1 MAEVAAAVCGMT
13 GASAAAADCAAE
25 AVAAVVGEFA
35 AVTSGFRVT
44 FLASI
49 RARCTATRSGA
60 AAAAREVGVG
70 SERAPLKAGE
80 APRDAADDEVA
91 GGVIVCRAIDDPPTG
106 LSKRVF
112 CCAAAAR
119 VAMAGLHCCCCC
131 LCCSPEMVLLEGA
144 AEELDAPVGRRD
156 VEGATDGV
164 RTAGVAAAAEGL
176 NAGAAVELADL
187 LDAATVS
194 VALLSSVFTSVCAA
208 CVSPSPYK
216 SFLKNPFTLGV
227 VEYSRFRSPADGETL
242 ERRTVL
248 SREPLIFF
256 RRIVN

>member
-1 MAEVAAAVCGMT
+1 MAEVAAAAAVCGMT
-13 GASAAAADCAAE
+13 GDSTATADFAAE
-25 AVAAVVGEFA
+25 AGEAVAVASV
-35 AVTSGFRVT
+35 FRVT

-70 SERAPLKAGE
+70 SERAPEKAGE
-80 APRDAADDEVA
+80 APRDAVDDEDE
-91 GGVIVCRAIDDPPTG
+91 GGVIVCLEDPPTG

-131 LCCSPEMVLLEGA
+131 LCCNPEMALLAGA
-144 AEELDAPVGRRD
+144 AEEVDAPMGRRD

-164 RTAGVAAAAEGL
+164 RTAGVAAAADAEGL
-176 NAGAAVELADL
+176 NAGAAEELADL

-194 VALLSSVFTSVCAA
+194 VALISSVFTSICAA
-208 CVSPSPYK
+208 FVSPSPLQ
-216 SFLKNPFTLGV
+216 SLLKNPFLLGV
-227 VEYSRFRSPADGETL
+227 VE
-242 ERRTVL
+242 
-248 SREPLIFF
+248 
-256 RRIVN
+256 